1 MSTYGIEKQVPQG
14 FEDAVER
21 VTEALKHEGFGVLTT
36 IDVQETLRKKLNA
49 DFHKYVILGA
59 CNPPFA
65 YQALQADDQVG
76 LLLPCN
82 VVVQEKDGVTTVSA
96 FDPMTMGK
104 IMDNPNVVPIAAEV
118 RKRLE
123 RALENV

>member
-1 MSTYGIEKQVPQG
+1 
-14 FEDAVER
+14 
-21 VTEALKHEGFGVLTT
+21 
-36 IDVQETLRKKLNA
+36 VQETLRKKLNA

-65 YQALQADDQVG
+65 YQALQADNQVG

-104 IMDNPNVVPIAAEV
+104 IMDNPAVEPIAHAV
-118 RKRLE
+118 RAKLE
-123 RALENV
+123 AALEKV

>member
-1 MSTYGIEKQVPQG
+1 MSTYGIEKQVRLG

-65 YQALQADDQVG
+65 YQALQADNQVG

-104 IMDNPNVVPIAAEV
+104 IMDNPAVEPIAHAV
-118 RKRLE
+118 RAKLE
-123 RALENV
+123 AALEKV

>member
-1 MSTYGIEKQVPQG
+1 MSMYGIEKQVPQG

-65 YQALQADDQVG
+65 YQALQADNQVG